1 MSTDGLLLSS
11 TGNLHFS
18 YLTMSDEQGGRLY
31 KCNVFNP
38 QLDTTR
44 GGSYTRLH
52 ITPGTASAVLVLSA
66 LRRMCECVLR
76 EKVNS

>member
-1 MSTDGLLLSS
+1 MSHLLLL

-18 YLTMSDEQGGRLY
+18 YLKMSDEQYGRLY

-38 QLDTTR
+38 YLDTTR

-52 ITPGTASAVLVLSA
+52 ITPGTALLS
-66 LRRMCECVLR
+66 LH
-76 EKVNS
+76 